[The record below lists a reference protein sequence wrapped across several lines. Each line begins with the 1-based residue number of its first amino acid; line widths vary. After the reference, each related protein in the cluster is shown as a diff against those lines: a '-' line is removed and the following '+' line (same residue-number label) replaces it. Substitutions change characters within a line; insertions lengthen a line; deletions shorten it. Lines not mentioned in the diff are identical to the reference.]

1 MNSVADIAHQNTLFD
16 LYGALLTPRQKHLY
30 ELYYFEDLSL
40 QEIAEELKISRNAVH
55 STLNKVIQY
64 LEDYEAKLQFNE
76 KINTIQK
83 QLSNDNYERTEK
95 IIAVLKK

>member
-1 MNSVADIAHQNTLFD
+1 MNSIADIAYQNSLFD

-64 LEDYEAKLQFNE
+64 LHDYEAKLQFNQ
-76 KINTIQK
+76 KINTVEK
-83 QLSNDNYERTEK
+83 QLSNDGYAQTEK
-95 IIAVLKK
+95 IIAMLKK

>member
-1 MNSVADIAHQNTLFD
+1 MNSVADIAYQNTLFD
-16 LYGALLTPRQKHLY
+16 LYSSLLTPRQKHLY

-64 LEDYEAKLQFNE
+64 LHDYEAKLQFNE
-76 KINTIQK
+76 KINIIQR
-83 QLSNDNYERTEK
+83 QLNDDGYVQTEK
-95 IIAVLKK
+95 IIAMLKK